1 MLSYLSEGEF
11 ILKDESYHH
20 ENLREELIEN
30 GLKLLDAEGYDG
42 FSLRKVAR
50 ACGVSH
56 TAPYRHFKDKEELI
70 RAIAAKVLHLFNKSL
85 KDAVA
90 RYPGDVHGQVNE
102 MGCAYVR
109 FFVENPA
116 YLRLLFFSDIG
127 RRLSERPAGGEE
139 PLEKPESTFHD
150 VLDRYAAEDGATDP
164 ADALER
170 KALTLGAWGLVHGI
184 TVLLVQGD
192 FPCEGDYMEL
202 VRKIIWKGVGFS
214 RE

>member
-1 MLSYLSEGEF
+1 M
-11 ILKDESYHH
+11 KDEIYHH
-20 ENLREELIEN
+20 ENLREDLIEN
-30 GLKLLDAEGYDG
+30 GLKILDTEGYDG
-42 FSLRKVAR
+42 FSLRKVAK

-70 RAIAAKVLHLFNKSL
+70 RAIAAKVLHLFNESL
-85 KDAVA
+85 KAA
-90 RYPGDVHGQVNE
+90 IAQYPGDVRSQVNE

-127 RRLSERPAGGEE
+127 QRISEGPANEDE
-139 PLEKPESTFHD
+139 PLEKPKSTFYD
-150 VLDRYAAEDGATDP
+150 VLNRYAAEDGAIDP

-170 KALTLGAWGLVHGI
+170 KSLALGAWGLVHGI

-192 FPCEGDYMEL
+192 FPYDGDYMEL
-202 VRKIIWKGVGFS
+202 VRKIIWKA
-214 RE
+214 

>member
-1 MLSYLSEGEF
+1 MFCRRVNSLNV
-11 ILKDESYHH
+11 ESYHH

-42 FSLRKVAR
+42 ISLRKVAK

-70 RAIAAKVLHLFNKSL
+70 AAIAARVLRLFNDSL
-85 KDAVA
+85 KAAVA
-90 RYPGDVHGQVNE
+90 RYPGDVRGQVNE

-116 YLRLLFFSDIG
+116 YLHLLFFSDIFRWIDG
-127 RRLSERPAGGEE
+127 KLADGDEK
-139 PLEKPESTFHD
+139 LEKPERTFYD
-150 VLDRYAAEDGATDP
+150 AINRYANEGGAVDP

-170 KALTLGAWGLVHGI
+170 EALALGAWGLVHGI

-192 FPCEGDYMEL
+192 FPCDGDYMEL
-202 VRKIIWKGVGFS
+202 VRRIIWKGVGLG
-214 RE
+214 